1 MLGDL
6 TIQDLEEL
14 KLWADT
20 IAELNGYEEQIK
32 RLREKNDN
40 R

>member
-1 MLGDL
+1 MLDDL

-20 IAELNGYEEQIK
+20 IAEFNEYDEQIK

-40 R
+40 